1 MHTPT
6 ILVASVA
13 DGTGKTA
20 ITLALGRLAR
30 ERGLDVGY
38 MKPKGTRLQSSAG
51 KTLDRDPMLARELLG
66 LDAEMHQLEPVVYSP
81 TFVDGAIRGREDP
94 DELGGIV
101 EDRFEALA
109 AGADMMLVEGG
120 GDWITGGIV
129 GLTDADVAER
139 LDAAVVLVATYATP
153 ADLDGVLAAAESFGD
168 RLAGIVF
175 NDVSDAAFDG
185 LESEAVPFL
194 ERRGVEV
201 LGVLPHDRDLGG
213 VRVADLTA
221 ELGAETLVAGDADA
235 YVERFLVGAMGGDA
249 ALRYFRRTKDAA
261 VVTGGDRAEVITAAI
276 EAPGVNAIVLTGS
289 HRPPAAVLGTAERR
303 GVPVVLATGDTLS
316 VVDRA
321 EAIVEDGRARDEGI
335 VDRMR
340 TLLHDHADVDAL
352 LDADGPVDAEP
363 DDDSDG
369 G

>member
-20 ITLALGRLAR
+20 VTLALGRLAQ
-30 ERGLDVGY
+30 ERGVDVGY
-38 MKPKGTRLQSSAG
+38 MKPKGTRLESSAG

-66 LDAEMHQLEPVVYSP
+66 VDAEMHQLEPVVYSP
-81 TFVDGAIRGREDP
+81 TFVDGATRGQEDP
-94 DELGGIV
+94 DELGAIV
-101 EDRFEALA
+101 EERFGELA
-109 AGADMMLVEGG
+109 TGSDLMLVEGG
-120 GDWITGGIV
+120 GEWTTGGIV
-129 GLTDADVAER
+129 DMTDADVADR
-139 LDAAVVLVATYATP
+139 LDAAVVLVATYETP
-153 ADLDGVLAAAESFGD
+153 TDLDRVLAAAASFGD

-175 NDVSDAAFDG
+175 NNVSDAAFDS

-194 ERRGVEV
+194 ERRGLDV

-213 VRVADLTA
+213 VRVADLAA
-221 ELGAETLVAGDADA
+221 ELGTETIVEGDTDA
-235 YVERFLVGAMGGDA
+235 YVERFLIGAMGGDA

-261 VVTGGDRAEVITAAI
+261 VVTGGDRPEVITAAL
-276 EAPGVNAIVLTGS
+276 EAPGVNAVILTGG

-303 GVPVVLATGDTLS
+303 GVPVVSAAGDTLS

-321 EAIVEDGRARDEGI
+321 EAIVEDGRTREEGV

-340 TLLHDHADVDAL
+340 TLLHDHADIDTL
-352 LDADGPVDAEP
+352 LGADGNAGAAADEE
-363 DDDSDG
+363 
-369 G
+369 